1 MGKAWWQVP
10 DIEKAACRKVWCMFW
25 EAQEKTIAN
34 GWYFQVAGF
43 RIHHQEEVS
52 TSQGSNEL
60 PGMALSYH
68 GELASR
74 GWTQWGN
81 GRNSISRWGLAA
93 RNWIPSNSRILA
105 PEQPQENGAELA
117 GPDISAGHH

>member
-25 EAQEKTIAN
+25 EAQEKTIAS

-43 RIHHQEEVS
+43 RIHHQEEVP

-68 GELASR
+68 GELQAEA
-74 GWTQWGN
+74 
-81 GRNSISRWGLAA
+81 GLSGAMGGILSPGGD
-93 RNWIPSNSRILA
+93 WPLETGFHLIP
-105 PEQPQENGAELA
+105 GF
-117 GPDISAGHH
+117 